1 MNGTHWKFKVV
12 LLEREEARDSVST
25 TQAGDK
31 RGMMKGLKGPIE
43 SQLEKGL
50 TGICRSSN
58 G

>member
-1 MNGTHWKFKVV
+1 MVV
-12 LLEREEARDSVST
+12 LEREEAGTKLSRG

-31 RGMMKGLKGPIE
+31 RGLMKGLRGPIG
-43 SQLEKGL
+43 SQLGKAM

>member
-1 MNGTHWKFKVV
+1 MTGTHWKFKVV

-31 RGMMKGLKGPIE
+31 KGMMKRLREPIG
-43 SQLEKGL
+43 SQLEKRL